1 MPELKLSP
9 GERAQMGR
17 VANEL
22 DITIREFFA
31 DARDLLTE
39 EQWDLLVGYA
49 GACITRAL
57 EVGGL
62 LHAVVDAQCSRA
74 VEYRGRGREVFVRE
88 SLAAWRDAFA
98 PVPQIW
104 RLAPVLEIVPG
115 GEERVLADVATLE
128 VMAANRMFRSLD
140 EQCASLVSEP

>member
-1 MPELKLSP
+1 
-9 GERAQMGR
+9 
-17 VANEL
+17 
-22 DITIREFFA
+22 
-31 DARDLLTE
+31 
-39 EQWDLLVGYA
+39 
-49 GACITRAL
+49 
-57 EVGGL
+57 
-62 LHAVVDAQCSRA
+62 
-74 VEYRGRGREVFVRE
+74 VFVRE